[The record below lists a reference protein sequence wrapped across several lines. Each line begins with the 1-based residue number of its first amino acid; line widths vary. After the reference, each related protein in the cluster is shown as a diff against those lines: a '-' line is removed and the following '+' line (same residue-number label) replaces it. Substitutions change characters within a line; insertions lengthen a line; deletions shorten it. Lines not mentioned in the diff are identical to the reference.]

1 MLKGPIKPTRSRA
14 DRRRALW
21 VWVAGLATLAVVLTF
36 GALQRPA
43 MDRVSNLVF
52 DAYQRLMP
60 RAEAGAPI
68 AVVDID
74 EASINTLG
82 QWPWPRT
89 TLAQLVDRLGQ
100 AGAVTI
106 VFDIVFS
113 EPDRTSM
120 TAQAEQLRQAGAQV
134 QLPAGE
140 SVSND
145 AAFAAAIARNN
156 VTLGIAISNET
167 SAALPKPKGGF
178 AFGGADPRSYL
189 PAFSGGVSNI
199 EELTGPAQ
207 GVGSFS
213 FPTGADGVVR
223 TVPLIFSAQ
232 GNLYPS
238 LGLEALRVA
247 QGAGSYVVRSTGAS
261 GEADTGKPAMVAL
274 RDGALDV
281 PTGAMG
287 DFWIYYS
294 GIPSMPVVPAT
305 EVLTGDMA
313 ALSAA
318 VGGRIVLVGT
328 SAVGLRDI
336 VSVPMG
342 YSVPGV
348 HVHAE
353 IIDQIVGQ
361 TFLTRPDWAPGAELA
376 AAAILGLVLLFVA
389 GRTGA
394 LFTSGA
400 ALVLIGVAVVASWWA
415 FSSQRLLL
423 DPLLPGL
430 AVALSFLVTTP
441 ILLLMSDRERAFVRG
456 AFGRYLSPTLVE
468 RLSANP
474 EALVLGGELREL
486 TVLFSDIR
494 GFTSMSEKMNPT
506 ELTALLNGFLT
517 PMTDI
522 LLASEGTIDKY
533 MGDAIMCFWNAPL
546 DIAEHERKACLAAL
560 RMVDSLVELNRGR
573 EKPLK
578 VGIGL
583 NSAPCCVGNLGSA
596 QRFSYSAIGDG
607 VNLASRVEGLTKGY
621 GVSIL
626 VTEMT
631 KQAAGDLAF
640 LEVDLV
646 RVVGRAEP
654 VPIHTL
660 VGDETKAATPTFRAH
675 AADHAEL
682 IAAYRAADPDRAEAA
697 LAKARVHGLE
707 DLAKLYDMYEER
719 IAELRSNPPPPG
731 WDGVFTATSKH

>member
-1 MLKGPIKPTRSRA
+1 MLKGPIKPARSRA
-14 DRRRALW
+14 ERRRALS
-21 VWVAGLATLAVVLTF
+21 VWVAGLATLAVVLVF

-43 MDRVSNLVF
+43 IDRVMNLVF
-52 DAYQRLMP
+52 DTYQRIMP

-74 EASINTLG
+74 ENSISELG
-82 QWPWPRT
+82 QWPWPRS

-100 AGAVTI
+100 AGAATI

-113 EPDRTSM
+113 EPDRTSIA
-120 TAQAEQLRQAGAQV
+120 TQADLLRQAGAQV
-134 QLPAGE
+134 TLPPGAT
-140 SVSND
+140 VSND
-145 AAFAAAIARNN
+145 QAFAEAIARNN

-167 SAALPKPKGGF
+167 AAPLPKPKGGF
-178 AFGGADPRSYL
+178 AFGGADPRTYL
-189 PAFSGGVSNI
+189 PTFTGGVSNI
-199 EELTGPAQ
+199 EELTEKAQ

-213 FPTGADGVVR
+213 FPTGADGVIR
-223 TVPLIFSAQ
+223 TVPLVFSAQ
-232 GNLYPS
+232 GSLYPS

-261 GEADTGKPAMVAL
+261 GEADTGGAAMVAL

-281 PTGAMG
+281 PTGPQG

-294 GIPSMPVVPAT
+294 GIPSMPVVPAA
-305 EVLTGDMA
+305 EVLSGDMA
-313 ALSAA
+313 TLSAA

-348 HVHAE
+348 NVHAE
-353 IIDQIVGQ
+353 IIDQVVGQ
-361 TFLTRPDWAPGAELA
+361 TFLTRPDWAQGAELA
-376 AAAILGLVLLFVA
+376 AAAILGLILLFFA

-394 LFTSGA
+394 LVTSGV
-400 ALVLIGVAVVASWWA
+400 ALVLIGIAFAASWWA
-415 FSSQRLLL
+415 FSGQRLLL

-430 AVALSFLVTTP
+430 AVAMSFLVTTP

-474 EALVLGGELREL
+474 QGLVLGGELRDL

-546 DIAEHERKACLAAL
+546 DIAQHERKACLAAL
-560 RMVDSLVELNRGR
+560 RMVESLVELNRGR
-573 EKPLK
+573 DKLLK

-631 KQAAGDLAF
+631 RQAAGDLAF

-660 VGDETKAATPTFRAH
+660 IGDDTRAKTPAFQAH

-697 LAKARVHGLE
+697 LAQARSHGSE
-707 DLAKLYDMYEER
+707 DVAKLYDIYQER
-719 IAELRSNPPPPG
+719 IAELRLNPPAAG

>member
-1 MLKGPIKPTRSRA
+1 MLKGPLRPPRSRA
-14 DRRRALW
+14 DRRRALS
-21 VWVAGLATLAVVLTF
+21 VWLAGLATLALVLTF
-36 GALQRPA
+36 GALQRSSL
-43 MDRVSNLVF
+43 DRLSNLVF
-52 DAYQRLMP
+52 DTYQRLLP
-60 RAEAGAPI
+60 RTEAGAPV

-74 EASINTLG
+74 EASIAELG

-100 AGAVTI
+100 AGAATVA
-106 VFDIVFS
+106 FDIVFP
-113 EPDRTSM
+113 EADRTSM
-120 TAQAEQLRQAGAQV
+120 AAQAELLRQAGAEV
-134 QLPAGE
+134 TLPASGA
-140 SVSND
+140 VNND
-145 AAFAAAIARNN
+145 QAFAEAIGRHS
-156 VTLGIAISNET
+156 VTLGVAISNET
-167 SAALPKPKGGF
+167 EATLPPPKGGF
-178 AFGGADPRSYL
+178 AFGGADPRTYL
-189 PAFSGGVSNI
+189 PSFSGGVGNI
-199 EELTGPAQ
+199 PEITGPAQ

-213 FPTGADGVVR
+213 FPTAVDGVVR
-223 TVPLIFSAQ
+223 TVPLVFSAQ

-247 QGAGSYVVRSTGAS
+247 QGAGSFVVRSTGAS
-261 GEADTGKPAMVAL
+261 GEADTGRPAMVAL

-281 PTGAMG
+281 PTGPMG

-294 GIPSMPVVPAT
+294 GLASMPTVPAR
-305 EVLTGDMA
+305 EVLAGDMA

-318 VGGRIVLVGT
+318 VDGRIVLVGT

-348 HVHAE
+348 RVHAE

-376 AAAILGLVLLFVA
+376 VAALLGVVLLFVA

-394 LFTSGA
+394 LVTSGV
-400 ALVLIGVAVVASWWA
+400 ALILIGLAAVASWWA
-415 FSSQRLLL
+415 FAGQRLLI
-423 DPLLPGL
+423 DPLLPSL

-441 ILLLMSDRERAFVRG
+441 IQLLMSDRERAFVRG

-468 RLSANP
+468 RLAANP
-474 EALVLGGELREL
+474 QALALGGEEREL

-494 GFTSMSEKMNPT
+494 GFTAMSEKMNPT
-506 ELTALLNGFLT
+506 ELTGLLNGFLT

-546 DIAEHERKACLAAL
+546 DIAGHERKACLAAL
-560 RMVDSLVELNRGR
+560 NMVASLEALNTGR
-573 EKPLK
+573 DKPLK

-583 NSAPCCVGNLGSA
+583 NTAPCCVGNLGSA

-607 VNLASRVEGLTKGY
+607 VNLASRVEGLTKSY
-621 GVSIL
+621 GVAIL
-626 VTEMT
+626 VTDPT
-631 KQAAGDLAF
+631 RQAADGLAF

-646 RVVGRAEP
+646 RVVGRADA

-660 VGDETKAATPTFRAH
+660 LGDEVMAATAAFQSL

-682 IAAYRAADPDRAEAA
+682 IAAYRAAAPDRAEAA
-697 LAKARVHGLE
+697 LANARAHGVA
-707 DLAKLYDMYEER
+707 DVAKLYDIYAER
-719 IAELRSNPPPPG
+719 ITELRTHPPEPG
-731 WDGVFTATSKH
+731 WDGVFTAKSK

>member
-1 MLKGPIKPTRSRA
+1 MLKGPIRPTRSRA
-14 DRRRALW
+14 DKRRALS
-21 VWVAGLATLAVVLTF
+21 VWVAGIATLGVVLAF
-36 GALQRPA
+36 GLLQRPA
-43 MDRVSNLVF
+43 LDRLTNLVF
-52 DAYQRLMP
+52 DAYQRLLP
-60 RAEAGAPI
+60 RAEAGAPV

-74 EASINTLG
+74 EASIAELG

-89 TLAQLVDRLGQ
+89 TMARLVDRLGE
-100 AGAVTI
+100 AGAATI
-106 VFDIVFS
+106 AFDIVFP

-120 TAQAEQLRQAGAQV
+120 AAQAELLRQSGASV
-134 QLPAGE
+134 TLPEGGA
-140 SVSND
+140 VSND
-145 AAFAAAIARNN
+145 AVFAEAIARNM

-167 SAALPKPKGGF
+167 SAPLPPAIGGF
-178 AFGGADPRSYL
+178 AFGGADPRTYL
-189 PAFSGGVSNI
+189 PSFSGGVSNI
-199 EELTGPAQ
+199 PEITGSAD

-213 FPTGADGVVR
+213 FPTAVDGVVR

-232 GNLYPS
+232 GKLYPS

-261 GEADTGKPAMVAL
+261 GEADTGRSAMVAL

-281 PTGAMG
+281 PTGPMG

-294 GIPSMPVVPAT
+294 GLASMPTVPAAQ
-305 EVLTGDMA
+305 VLSGDMA
-313 ALSAA
+313 ELQAALA
-318 VGGRIVLVGT
+318 GRIVLIGT

-342 YSVPGV
+342 YSTAGV
-348 HVHAE
+348 RVHAE
-353 IIDQIVGQ
+353 IIDQVVGQ
-361 TFLTRPDWAPGAELA
+361 VFLTRADWAPGAELA
-376 AAAILGLVLLFVA
+376 AAALLGLVLLFVA

-394 LFTSGA
+394 LVTSGV
-400 ALVLIGVAVVASWWA
+400 ALVLIALAFAGSWWA
-415 FSSQRLLL
+415 FAGARLLL
-423 DPLLPGL
+423 DPLLPSL

-441 ILLLMSDRERAFVRG
+441 ILLLMSDRERQFVRG

-468 RLSANP
+468 RLAANP
-474 EALVLGGELREL
+474 QALALGGEEREL

-494 GFTSMSEKMNPT
+494 GFTSLSEKLNPT

-546 DIAEHERKACLAAL
+546 DIAQHERKACLAAL
-560 RMVDSLVELNRGR
+560 NMVKSLDELNRGR

-583 NSAPCCVGNLGSA
+583 NTAPCCVGNLGSA

-607 VNLASRVEGLTKGY
+607 VNVASRVEGQTKAY
-621 GVSIL
+621 GVAIL
-626 VTEMT
+626 VTEPT
-631 KQAAGDLAF
+631 RAAASDLAF
-640 LEVDLV
+640 LAVDLV

-654 VPIHTL
+654 LPTHTL
-660 VGDETKAATPTFRAH
+660 VGDAEMAKSPAFQAL
-675 AADHAEL
+675 AADHAEM

-697 LAKARVHGLE
+697 LARARAHGSTDVEKLH
-707 DLAKLYDMYEER
+707 DLYEER
-719 IAELRSNPPPPG
+719 IAEMRADPPPAD
-731 WDGVFTATSKH
+731 WDGVFTAKSK

>member
-14 DRRRALW
+14 DRRRALS
-21 VWVAGLATLAVVLTF
+21 VWIAGLATLAVVLTF

-43 MDRVSNLVF
+43 LDRITNLVF

-60 RAEAGAPI
+60 RTEAGAPI

-100 AGAVTI
+100 AGAATI

-120 TAQAEQLRQAGAQV
+120 AAQAEQLRLAGAQV
-134 QLPAGE
+134 TLPAGGA
-140 SVSND
+140 VSND
-145 AAFAAAIARNN
+145 TAFADAIARNS

-167 SAALPKPKGGF
+167 TAPLPKPKGGF
-178 AFGGADPRSYL
+178 AFGGADPKTYL
-189 PAFSGGVSNI
+189 PTFSGGVSNI
-199 EELTGPAQ
+199 DELTSAAQ

-232 GNLYPS
+232 GSLYPS

-261 GEADTGKPAMVAL
+261 GEADTGNAAMVAL

-281 PTGAMG
+281 PTGPMG

-294 GIPSMPVVPAT
+294 GLASMPTVPAID
-305 EVLTGDMA
+305 VLSGDMA
-313 ALSAA
+313 ALQAA

-348 HVHAE
+348 KVHAE
-353 IIDQIVGQ
+353 IIDQVVGQ
-361 TFLTRPDWAPGAELA
+361 TFLTRPDWAQGAELSA
-376 AAAILGLVLLFVA
+376 AVLLGLVLLFFA

-394 LFTSGA
+394 LVTSGV
-400 ALVLIGVAVVASWWA
+400 ALVLVAIAFGSSWWA
-415 FSSQRLLL
+415 FASQRLLL

-430 AVALSFLVTTP
+430 AVGLSFLVTTP

-474 EALVLGGELREL
+474 QALVLGGEEREL

-573 EKPLK
+573 DKLLK

-607 VNLASRVEGLTKGY
+607 VNLASRVEGLTKAY
-621 GVSIL
+621 GVSVL
-626 VTEMT
+626 VTEPT
-631 KQAAGDLAF
+631 RQAAGDLAF

-646 RVVGRAEP
+646 RVVGRADA

-660 VGDETKAATPTFRAH
+660 IGDDTMAKTPAFRAL
-675 AADHAEL
+675 ATDHAEL

-697 LAKARVHGLE
+697 LAKARAHVSE
-707 DLAKLYDMYEER
+707 DVAKLYDIYEER
-719 IAELRSNPPPPG
+719 IAEMRADPPPAG
-731 WDGVFTATSKH
+731 WDGVFTAKSK

>member
-1 MLKGPIKPTRSRA
+1 MLQGPIKRPRSRA
-14 DRRRALW
+14 DRRRALS
-21 VWVAGLATLAVVLTF
+21 VWVAGLATLAAVLAF
-36 GALQRPA
+36 GALQRPLL
-43 MDRVSNLVF
+43 DRLTNLVF
-52 DAYQRLMP
+52 DTYQRIMP
-60 RAEAGAPI
+60 RAEAGAPV

-74 EASINTLG
+74 EASIRKLG

-100 AGAVTI
+100 AGAATI
-106 VFDIVFS
+106 AFDIVFP

-120 TAQAEQLRQAGAQV
+120 AVQAELLRQAGAAV
-134 QLPAGE
+134 TLPASGA
-140 SVSND
+140 VSND
-145 AAFAAAIARNN
+145 TVFAAAIGRNS
-156 VTLGIAISNET
+156 VTLGVTISNET
-167 SAALPKPKGGF
+167 DAALPAPKGGF
-178 AFGGADPRSYL
+178 AFGGADPRTYL
-189 PAFSGGVSNI
+189 PTFSGGVGNI
-199 EELTGPAQ
+199 PEITASAVGL
-207 GVGSFS
+207 GSFS
-213 FPTGADGVVR
+213 FPTAADGVVR

-261 GEADTGKPAMVAL
+261 GEADTGRPAMVAL

-294 GIPSMPVVPAT
+294 GLPSMPTVAAFD
-305 EVLTGDMA
+305 VLDGDLA

-342 YSVPGV
+342 YSTPGV
-348 HVHAE
+348 RVHAE
-353 IIDQIVGQ
+353 IIDQVVGQ

-376 AAAILGLVLLFVA
+376 AAAILGLVLLGFA

-394 LFTSGA
+394 LVTSGV
-400 ALVLIGVAVVASWWA
+400 ALVLIGVAMAASWWA
-415 FSSQRLLL
+415 FAGQRLLL
-423 DPLLPGL
+423 DPLLPSL
-430 AVALSFLVTTP
+430 AVALAFLVTTP
-441 ILLLMSDRERAFVRG
+441 ILLLLTDRERQFVRG
-456 AFGRYLSPTLVE
+456 AFSRYLSPTMVE
-468 RLSANP
+468 RLAADPGSLA
-474 EALVLGGELREL
+474 LGGVEREL

-494 GFTSMSEKMNPT
+494 GFTSLSEKMNPT

-546 DIAEHERKACLAAL
+546 DVASHELKACLAAL
-560 RMVDSLVELNRGR
+560 RMVEALAALNRGR
-573 EKPLK
+573 DKPLK

-583 NSAPCCVGNLGSA
+583 NTAPCCVGNLGSA

-607 VNLASRVEGLTKGY
+607 VNLASRVEGLTKAY
-621 GVSIL
+621 GVSVL
-626 VTEMT
+626 VTDPT
-631 KQAAGDLAF
+631 RQAAGNLAF

-654 VPIHTL
+654 VPMHTL
-660 VGDETKAATPTFRAH
+660 IGDEAMAGSTAFRAL

-697 LAKARVHGLE
+697 LAKARAHGLE
-707 DLAKLYDMYEER
+707 DVEKLYDIYEER
-719 IAELRSNPPPPG
+719 IAQMRADPPPAG
-731 WDGVFTATSKH
+731 WDGVFTAKSK

>member
-14 DRRRALW
+14 DRRRALS
-21 VWVAGLATLAVVLTF
+21 VWIAGIATLAVVLVF
-36 GALQRPA
+36 GALQRPVI
-43 MDRVSNLVF
+43 DRITNLVF
-52 DAYQRLMP
+52 DTYQRLLP
-60 RAEAGAPI
+60 RAEAGAPV

-74 EASINTLG
+74 EASINKLG

-100 AGAVTI
+100 AGAATV

-120 TAQAEQLRQAGAQV
+120 SVQAEQLRQAGAQV
-134 QLPAGE
+134 TLPASGGI
-140 SVSND
+140 SND
-145 AAFAAAIARNN
+145 QAFADAIGRNN

-167 SAALPKPKGGF
+167 AAPLPQPKGGF
-178 AFGGADPRSYL
+178 AFGGADPKSYL
-189 PAFSGGVSNI
+189 PNFSGGVSNI
-199 EELTGPAQ
+199 PEITTPAQ

-247 QGAGSYVVRSTGAS
+247 QGAGSYIVRSTGAS
-261 GEADTGKPAMVAL
+261 GEADTGQEAMVAL

-281 PTGAMG
+281 PTGPMG

-294 GIPSMPVVPAT
+294 GLKSMPTVPAAD
-305 EVLTGDMA
+305 VLTGDMGQ
-313 ALSAA
+313 LQAA

-336 VSVPMG
+336 VAVPMG
-342 YSVPGV
+342 YSQAGV
-348 HVHAE
+348 RVHAE

-361 TFLTRPDWAPGAELA
+361 VFITRPDWAPGAELA
-376 AAAILGLVLLFVA
+376 AAAILGLLLLFAA

-394 LFTSGA
+394 LVTSGV
-400 ALVLIGVAVVASWWA
+400 ALVLVAVAGGASWWA
-415 FSSQRLLL
+415 FAAQRLLL

-430 AVALSFLVTTP
+430 AVALCFLVTTP

-474 EALVLGGELREL
+474 QALVLGGEEREL

-560 RMVDSLVELNRGR
+560 RMVDSLIELNKGR
-573 EKPLK
+573 EKLLK

-626 VTEMT
+626 VTDST
-631 KQAAGDLAF
+631 KAAAGNLAF

-654 VPIHTL
+654 VPIYTL
-660 VGDETKAATPTFRAH
+660 VGDDTMAATAAFVAL

-682 IAAYRAADPDRAEAA
+682 IAAYRAADPDRATVA
-697 LAKARVHGLE
+697 LTKARAHGTAE
-707 DLAKLYDMYEER
+707 VAKLYDLYEER
-719 IAELRSNPPPPG
+719 IAELRTNPPAVG

>member
-14 DRRRALW
+14 DKRRALS
-21 VWVAGLATLAVVLTF
+21 VWIAGLATLAVVFTF
-36 GALQRPA
+36 GGLQRPA
-43 MDRVSNLVF
+43 IDRVTNLVF

-60 RAEAGAPI
+60 RTEAGAPI

-100 AGAVTI
+100 AGAATI

-120 TAQAEQLRQAGAQV
+120 AAQAEQLRLAGAEV
-134 QLPAGE
+134 TLPPGGA
-140 SVSND
+140 VSND
-145 AAFAAAIARNN
+145 TAFADAIGRNS

-167 SAALPKPKGGF
+167 TAPLPKPKGGF
-178 AFGGADPRSYL
+178 AFGGEDPKTYL
-189 PAFSGGVSNI
+189 PTFSGGVSNLD
-199 EELTGPAQ
+199 ELTSAAL

-232 GNLYPS
+232 GSLYPS

-261 GEADTGKPAMVAL
+261 GEANTGNAAMVAL

-281 PTGAMG
+281 PTGPLG

-294 GIPSMPVVPAT
+294 GIPSMPVVPAA

-313 ALSAA
+313 ALQAA

-348 HVHAE
+348 KVHAE
-353 IIDQIVGQ
+353 IIDQVVGQ
-361 TFLTRPDWAPGAELA
+361 TFLTRPDWAQGAELSA
-376 AAAILGLVLLFVA
+376 TVILGLVLLFVA

-394 LFTSGA
+394 LVTSGV
-400 ALVLIGVAVVASWWA
+400 ALVLVAIAFGASWWA
-415 FSSQRLLL
+415 FASQRLLL

-430 AVALSFLVTTP
+430 AVGLCFLVTTP

-474 EALVLGGELREL
+474 QALVLGGEEREL

-573 EKPLK
+573 DKLLK

-607 VNLASRVEGLTKGY
+607 VNLASRVEGLTKAY
-621 GVSIL
+621 GVSVL
-626 VTEMT
+626 VTEPT
-631 KQAAGDLAF
+631 RQAAGDLAF

-646 RVVGRAEP
+646 RVVGRADA

-660 VGDETKAATPTFRAH
+660 IGDDTVAKTPAFQALAT
-675 AADHAEL
+675 DHAEL

-697 LAKARVHGLE
+697 LAKARAHGSE
-707 DLAKLYDMYEER
+707 DVAKLYDIYEER
-719 IAELRSNPPPPG
+719 IAELRADPPPSG
-731 WDGVFTATSKH
+731 WDGVFTAKSK

>member
-1 MLKGPIKPTRSRA
+1 MLKGPIKPMRSRA
-14 DRRRALW
+14 DRRRAFS
-21 VWVAGLATLAVVLTF
+21 VWVTGLATLALVLTF

-43 MDRVSNLVF
+43 LDRLSNLVF
-52 DAYQRLMP
+52 DTYQRLMP
-60 RAEAGAPI
+60 RAEAGAPV

-74 EASINTLG
+74 EASIAKLG

-100 AGAVTI
+100 AGAATVA
-106 VFDIVFS
+106 FDIVFP
-113 EPDRTSM
+113 EADRTSM
-120 TAQAEQLRQAGAQV
+120 AAQAELLRQAGAEV
-134 QLPAGE
+134 TLPAGGA
-140 SVSND
+140 VSND
-145 AAFAAAIARNN
+145 AVFAEAIGRNS
-156 VTLGIAISNET
+156 VTLGVAISNET
-167 SAALPKPKGGF
+167 TAPLPAPKGGF
-178 AFGGADPRSYL
+178 AFGGADPKTYL
-189 PAFSGGVSNI
+189 PSFSGGVGNI
-199 EELTGPAQ
+199 PEITGPAQ
-207 GVGSFS
+207 GIGSFS
-213 FPTGADGVVR
+213 FPTAADGVVR
-223 TVPLIFSAQ
+223 TVPLVFSAQ

-247 QGAGSYVVRSTGAS
+247 QGAGSFVVRSTGAS
-261 GEADTGKPAMVAL
+261 GEADTGPAAMVAL

-281 PTGAMG
+281 PTGPMG

-294 GIPSMPVVPAT
+294 GLASMPTVPAVD
-305 EVLTGDMA
+305 VLSGDMA

-348 HVHAE
+348 KVHAE
-353 IIDQIVGQ
+353 IIDQVVGQ

-376 AAAILGLVLLFVA
+376 AAAILGVILLFVA

-394 LFTSGA
+394 LFTSGV
-400 ALVLIGVAVVASWWA
+400 ALVLIAVAFAASWWA

-430 AVALSFLVTTP
+430 AVALGFLVTTP

-474 EALVLGGELREL
+474 QALVLGGEEREL

-494 GFTSMSEKMNPT
+494 GFTSMSEKMNPS

-546 DIAEHERKACLAAL
+546 DIVDHERKACLAAL
-560 RMVDSLVELNRGR
+560 RMVDSLVALNRGR

-607 VNLASRVEGLTKGY
+607 VNLASRVEGQTKGY

-631 KQAAGDLAF
+631 RKAAKDLAF

-660 VGDETKAATPTFRAH
+660 VGDETVARTDAFKALAG
-675 AADHAEL
+675 DHAEL
-682 IAAYRAADPDRAEAA
+682 IAAYRAADPARAEVA
-697 LAKARVHGLE
+697 LAKARAHGSE
-707 DLAKLYDMYEER
+707 DVAKLYDIYEER
-719 IAELRSNPPPPG
+719 IGELRTHPPAPG

>member
-1 MLKGPIKPTRSRA
+1 MLKGPIRPTRSRA
-14 DRRRALW
+14 DRRRALS
-21 VWVAGLATLAVVLTF
+21 VWIAGLATLAAVLAF

-43 MDRVSNLVF
+43 LDRLTNLVF

-60 RAEAGAPI
+60 RTEAGAPI

-74 EASINTLG
+74 EASISKLG

-100 AGAVTI
+100 AGAVTT

-113 EPDRTSM
+113 EPDRTSIA
-120 TAQAEQLRQAGAQV
+120 AQADLLRQAGAQV
-134 QLPAGE
+134 TLPPSGT
-140 SVSND
+140 VSND
-145 AAFAAAIARNN
+145 AAFAGAIARNN

-167 SAALPKPKGGF
+167 TAPLPAPKGGF
-178 AFGGADPRSYL
+178 AFGGADPKTYL
-189 PAFSGGVSNI
+189 PTFSGGVGNI
-199 EELTGPAQ
+199 AELTAPAQ

-261 GEADTGKPAMVAL
+261 GEADTGRPAMVAL

-281 PTGAMG
+281 PTGPLG

-294 GIPSMPVVPAT
+294 GIPSMPTVSADT
-305 EVLTGDMA
+305 VLNGDMS
-313 ALSAA
+313 ALQAA

-342 YSVPGV
+342 YSVAGV
-348 HVHAE
+348 RVHAE
-353 IIDQIVGQ
+353 IIDQVVGQ

-376 AAAILGLVLLFVA
+376 AAAILGLMLLLIA

-394 LFTSGA
+394 LVTSGVA
-400 ALVLIGVAVVASWWA
+400 LALVAIAIVASWWA

-423 DPLLPGL
+423 DPLLPSL

-474 EALVLGGELREL
+474 QALVLGGELRDL

-560 RMVDSLVELNRGR
+560 RMVASLEALNAGR

-631 KQAAGDLAF
+631 RAVAGDLAF

-660 VGDETKAATPTFRAH
+660 IGDDTVASTPAFKALAT
-675 AADHAEL
+675 DHTEL

-697 LAKARVHGLE
+697 LAKARSHGS
-707 DLAKLYDMYEER
+707 DDVAKLYDIYEER
-719 IAELRSNPPPPG
+719 VAELRANPPAPG

>member
-1 MLKGPIKPTRSRA
+1 MLKGPIRPMRSRA
-14 DRRRALW
+14 DRRRALS
-21 VWVAGLATLAVVLTF
+21 VWVAGVATLLVVLAF

-43 MDRVSNLVF
+43 LDRLTNLVF
-52 DAYQRLMP
+52 DTYQRLMP
-60 RAEAGAPI
+60 RAEAGAPV

-74 EASINTLG
+74 EASIATLG

-100 AGAVTI
+100 AGAVT
-106 VFDIVFS
+106 VAFDIVFP
-113 EPDRTSM
+113 EADRTSM
-120 TAQAEQLRQAGAQV
+120 AAQAELLRQAGAEV
-134 QLPAGE
+134 TLPPGGAI
-140 SVSND
+140 SND
-145 AAFAAAIARNN
+145 AVFAEAIARNN

-167 SAALPKPKGGF
+167 AAPLPPPKGGF

-189 PAFSGGVSNI
+189 PAFSGGVGNI
-199 EELTGPAQ
+199 PEITGPAT
-207 GVGSFS
+207 GIGSFS
-213 FPTGADGVVR
+213 FPTAADGVVR
-223 TVPLIFSAQ
+223 TVPLVFSAQ

-247 QGAGSYVVRSTGAS
+247 QGAGSFIVRSTGAS
-261 GEADTGKPAMVAL
+261 GEADTGRPAMVAL

-281 PTGAMG
+281 PTGPMG

-294 GIPSMPVVPAT
+294 GLPSMPTVPAA
-305 EVLTGDMA
+305 EALTVDLA
-313 ALSAA
+313 ALSEA
-318 VGGRIVLVGT
+318 VDGRIVLVGT

-342 YSVPGV
+342 YSMPGV
-348 HVHAE
+348 KVHAE
-353 IIDQIVGQ
+353 IIDQVVGQ

-376 AAAILGLVLLFVA
+376 AAALLGVILLFFA

-394 LFTSGA
+394 LVTSGV
-400 ALVLIGVAVVASWWA
+400 ALVLVGVAFVASWWA
-415 FSSQRLLL
+415 FASERLLL
-423 DPLLPGL
+423 DPLLPAL
-430 AVALSFLVTTP
+430 AVALTFLVTTP

-456 AFGRYLSPTLVE
+456 AFSRYLSPTLVE
-468 RLSANP
+468 RLAADP
-474 EALVLGGELREL
+474 QALALGGVEREL

-494 GFTSMSEKMNPT
+494 GFTSLSEKMNPT

-560 RMVDSLVELNRGR
+560 RMVDALEALNRGR
-573 EKPLK
+573 DKPLK
-578 VGIGL
+578 IGIGL
-583 NSAPCCVGNLGSA
+583 NTAPCCVGNLGSA

-607 VNLASRVEGLTKGY
+607 VNLASRVEGLTKAY
-621 GVSIL
+621 GVAIL
-626 VTEMT
+626 VTDAT
-631 KQAAGDLAF
+631 RQAAGDLAF

-660 VGDETKAATPTFRAH
+660 VGDDTMAVSPAFKAL

-697 LAKARVHGLE
+697 LAKARAHDSADV
-707 DLAKLYDMYEER
+707 AKLYDIYEER
-719 IAELRSNPPPPG
+719 IAQLRTDPPPLG
-731 WDGVFTATSKH
+731 WDGVFTAKSK

>member
-14 DRRRALW
+14 DRRRALS
-21 VWVAGLATLAVVLTF
+21 VWVAGLATLAVVLVF

-43 MDRVSNLVF
+43 IDRITNLVF

-60 RAEAGAPI
+60 RTESGAPI

-74 EASINTLG
+74 EASIAKLG

-100 AGAVTI
+100 AGAATI

-120 TAQAEQLRQAGAQV
+120 AAQAEQLRLAGAEV
-134 QLPAGE
+134 TLPTTGA
-140 SVSND
+140 VSND
-145 AAFAAAIARNN
+145 AVFAAAIARNS

-167 SAALPKPKGGF
+167 QAALPAPKGGF
-178 AFGGADPRSYL
+178 AFGGADPKTYL
-189 PAFSGGVSNI
+189 PSFTGGVGNI
-199 EELTGPAQ
+199 PEITAPAL
-207 GVGSFS
+207 GLGSFS
-213 FPTGADGVVR
+213 FPTAVDGVVR

-232 GNLYPS
+232 GKLYPS

-261 GEADTGKPAMVAL
+261 GEADTGSPAMVAL

-281 PTGAMG
+281 PTGALG

-294 GIPSMPVVPAT
+294 GIPSMPTVSAADA
-305 EVLTGDMA
+305 LTGDIA
-313 ALSAA
+313 ALQAA

-342 YSVPGV
+342 YSTPGV
-348 HVHAE
+348 RVHAE
-353 IIDQIVGQ
+353 IIDQVIGQ
-361 TFLTRPDWAPGAELA
+361 TFLTRPDWAAGAELA
-376 AAAILGLVLLFVA
+376 TAAILGLVLLFVA

-394 LFTSGA
+394 LVTSGV
-400 ALVLIGVAVVASWWA
+400 ALVLIAIAFGASWWA
-415 FSSQRLLL
+415 FSGQRLLL
-423 DPLLPGL
+423 DPLLPGV

-474 EALVLGGELREL
+474 QALVLGGEEREL

-546 DIAEHERKACLAAL
+546 DIAQHERKACLAAL

-573 EKPLK
+573 EKLLK

-607 VNLASRVEGLTKGY
+607 VNLASRVEGLTKAY
-621 GVSIL
+621 GVSVL
-626 VTEMT
+626 VTEPT
-631 KQAAGDLAF
+631 RQAAGDLAF

-646 RVVGRAEP
+646 RVVGRADA

-660 VGDETKAATPTFRAH
+660 VGDDTMAKSEAFRAL
-675 AADHAEL
+675 ATDHAEL
-682 IAAYRAADPDRAEAA
+682 IAAYRAADTDRAESA
-697 LAKARVHGLE
+697 LAKARGHGSE
-707 DLAKLYDMYEER
+707 DVAKLYDIYEDR
-719 IAELRSNPPPPG
+719 IAEMRADPPLPG
-731 WDGVFTATSKH
+731 WDGVFTAKSK

>member
-1 MLKGPIKPTRSRA
+1 VVLGLGRPRRSRA
-14 DRRRALW
+14 DRRRALS
-21 VWVAGLATLAVVLTF
+21 VWVAGLATLAVVLAF
-36 GALQRPA
+36 GALQRPVI
-43 MDRVSNLVF
+43 DRLSNLVF
-52 DAYQRLMP
+52 DTYQRLLP
-60 RAEAGAPI
+60 RAEAGAPV
-68 AVVDID
+68 AVVDVD
-74 EASINTLG
+74 EASISTLG

-100 AGAVTI
+100 AGAATVA
-106 VFDIVFS
+106 FDIVFP

-120 TAQAEQLRQAGAQV
+120 AAQAELLRSAGAEV
-134 QLPAGE
+134 TLPATGA
-140 SVSND
+140 VSND
-145 AAFAAAIARNN
+145 AVFAEAIGRNS
-156 VTLGIAISNET
+156 VTLGVAISNET
-167 SAALPKPKGGF
+167 NAPLPAPKGGF
-178 AFGGADPRSYL
+178 AFGGADPKTYL
-189 PAFSGGVSNI
+189 PTFSGGVGNI
-199 EELTGPAQ
+199 PEITAPAL
-207 GVGSFS
+207 GLGSFS
-213 FPTGADGVVR
+213 FPTAADGVVR
-223 TVPLIFSAQ
+223 TVPLVFSAQ
-232 GNLYPS
+232 GSLYPS

-247 QGAGSYVVRSTGAS
+247 QGAGSFVVRSTGAS
-261 GEADTGKPAMVAL
+261 GEADTGRPAMVAL
-274 RDGALDV
+274 RDGALEV
-281 PTGAMG
+281 PTGPLG

-294 GIPSMPVVPAT
+294 GLASMPTVSAA
-305 EVLTGDMA
+305 EVLSGDPV
-313 ALSAA
+313 ALQARL
-318 VGGRIVLVGT
+318 GGRIVLVGT

-348 HVHAE
+348 KVHAE
-353 IIDQIVGQ
+353 IIDQVVGQ
-361 TFLTRPDWAPGAELA
+361 TFLTRPDWASGAELA
-376 AAAILGLVLLFVA
+376 AAALLGLVLLGFA

-394 LFTSGA
+394 LVTSGV
-400 ALVLIGVAVVASWWA
+400 ALVLIGAALAASWWA
-415 FSSQRLLL
+415 FASQRLLL

-430 AVALSFLVTTP
+430 GVALVFLVTTP

-468 RLSANP
+468 RLAANP
-474 EALVLGGELREL
+474 QALALGGEEREL

-494 GFTSMSEKMNPT
+494 GFTSLSEKMNPT

-560 RMVDSLVELNRGR
+560 RMVDALEALNAGR
-573 EKPLK
+573 DKPLK

-583 NSAPCCVGNLGSA
+583 NTAPCCVGNLGSA

-607 VNLASRVEGLTKGY
+607 VNLASRVEGLTKAY
-621 GVSIL
+621 GVSVL
-626 VTEMT
+626 VTDPT
-631 KQAAGDLAF
+631 RQAADGLAF

-660 VGDETKAATPTFRAH
+660 VGDEAMAATAGFKAL

-682 IAAYRAADPDRAEAA
+682 IAAYRAADPDRAEAVLA
-697 LAKARVHGLE
+697 RAKAHGSE
-707 DLAKLYDMYEER
+707 DVARLYDMYEER
-719 IAELRSNPPPPG
+719 IAEMRADPPVPG
-731 WDGVFTATSKH
+731 WDGVFTAKSK

>member
-1 MLKGPIKPTRSRA
+1 MLKGPLKPARSRA
-14 DRRRALW
+14 DKRRAFS
-21 VWVAGLATLAVVLTF
+21 VWVAGIATLAAVITF

-43 MDRVSNLVF
+43 LDRLSNLVF

-60 RAEAGAPI
+60 RAEAGAPV

-74 EASINTLG
+74 EASIAELG
-82 QWPWPRT
+82 QWPWPRNV
-89 TLAQLVDRLGQ
+89 LGELVDRLGQ
-100 AGAVTI
+100 AGAATI
-106 VFDIVFS
+106 AFDIVFP
-113 EPDRTSM
+113 EADRTSM
-120 TAQAEQLRQAGAQV
+120 AAQAELLRQAGAEV
-134 QLPAGE
+134 TLPASGAT
-140 SVSND
+140 SND
-145 AAFAAAIARNN
+145 ALFGAAIARNS

-167 SAALPKPKGGF
+167 NAPLPPPKGGF
-178 AFGGADPRSYL
+178 AFGGADPKTYL
-189 PAFSGGVSNI
+189 PAFSGGVGNI
-199 EELTGPAQ
+199 AEITAGAQ
-207 GVGSFS
+207 GIGSFS
-213 FPTGADGVVR
+213 FPTAVDGVVR

-232 GNLYPS
+232 GQLYPS

-261 GEADTGKPAMVAL
+261 GEADTGRAAMVAL

-281 PTGAMG
+281 PTGPMG

-294 GIPSMPVVPAT
+294 GLASMPTVPAA
-305 EVLTGDMA
+305 EVLSGDLA
-313 ALSAA
+313 ALQAA
-318 VGGRIVLVGT
+318 VGGRIVLIGT

-342 YSVPGV
+342 YSIPGV
-348 HVHAE
+348 RVHAE
-353 IIDQIVGQ
+353 IIDQVVGQ
-361 TFLTRPDWAPGAELA
+361 TFLTRPDWAQGAELA
-376 AAAILGLVLLFVA
+376 AAALLGLVLLAFA

-394 LFTSGA
+394 LVTSGV
-400 ALVLIGVAVVASWWA
+400 ALVLIAGAFAGSWWA
-415 FSSQRLLL
+415 FAGGRLLL

-430 AVALSFLVTTP
+430 AVALAFLVTTP
-441 ILLLMSDRERAFVRG
+441 ILLLMSDRERQFVRG

-468 RLSANP
+468 RLAANP
-474 EALVLGGELREL
+474 EGLALGGELRDL

-494 GFTSMSEKMNPT
+494 GFTSMSENMNPT

-560 RMVDSLVELNRGR
+560 QMVASLDELNRGR
-573 EKPLK
+573 DKPLK

-621 GVSIL
+621 GVAIL
-626 VTEMT
+626 VTET
-631 KQAAGDLAF
+631 TRAAAGDLAF

-646 RVVGRAEP
+646 RVVGRADP
-654 VPIHTL
+654 VSIYAL
-660 VGDETKAATPTFRAH
+660 LGDETVARSAAFTAL
-675 AADHAEL
+675 AADHLEL
-682 IAAYRAADPDRAEAA
+682 IVAYRAADPDRAAMA
-697 LAKARVHGLE
+697 LAAARAHGAPE
-707 DLAKLYDMYEER
+707 VEKLYDIYAER
-719 IAELRSNPPPPG
+719 IGELRANPPSAD

>member
-1 MLKGPIKPTRSRA
+1 MLKGPIKPARSRA
-14 DRRRALW
+14 ERRRALA
-21 VWVAGLATLAVVLTF
+21 VWAAGVATLAVVLVF

-43 MDRVSNLVF
+43 LDRLSNLVF
-52 DAYQRLMP
+52 DTYQRLMP
-60 RAEAGAPI
+60 RTEAGAPV

-74 EASINTLG
+74 EASIAKLG
-82 QWPWPRT
+82 QWPWPRS
-89 TLAQLVDRLGQ
+89 TLARLVDRLGQ
-100 AGAVTI
+100 AGVATVA
-106 VFDIVFS
+106 FDIVFP
-113 EPDRTSM
+113 EADRTSM
-120 TAQAEQLRQAGAQV
+120 AAQAELLRSAGAQV
-134 QLPAGE
+134 TLPASGA
-140 SVSND
+140 VSND
-145 AAFAAAIARNN
+145 TVFAEAIARNS

-167 SAALPKPKGGF
+167 SSPLPAPKGGF
-178 AFGGADPRSYL
+178 AFGGADPRTYL
-189 PAFSGGVSNI
+189 PSFSGGVGNI
-199 EELTGPAQ
+199 PEITAPAM
-207 GVGSFS
+207 GLGSFS
-213 FPTGADGVVR
+213 FPTAADGVVR

-232 GNLYPS
+232 GQLYPS

-247 QGAGSYVVRSTGAS
+247 QGAGSFVVRSTGAS
-261 GEADTGKPAMVAL
+261 GEADTGQPAMVAL

-281 PTGAMG
+281 PTGPLG
-287 DFWIYYS
+287 NFWIYYS
-294 GIPSMPVVPAT
+294 GLPSMPTVPAA
-305 EVLTGDMA
+305 EVLSGDMA
-313 ALSAA
+313 ALQASL
-318 VGGRIVLVGT
+318 GGRIVLVGT

-348 HVHAE
+348 RVHAE
-353 IIDQIVGQ
+353 IIDQVIGQ
-361 TFLTRPDWAPGAELA
+361 TFLTRPDWAQGAELA
-376 AAAILGLVLLFVA
+376 AAGLLGLVLLAFA

-394 LFTSGA
+394 LVTSGV
-400 ALVLIGVAVVASWWA
+400 ALVLIGVAVAASWWA

-441 ILLLMSDRERAFVRG
+441 ILLLMSDRERQFVRG

-474 EALVLGGELREL
+474 QALVLGGEEREL

-546 DIAEHERKACLAAL
+546 DITEHERKACLAAL
-560 RMVDSLVELNRGR
+560 SMVASLEELNRGR
-573 EKPLK
+573 DKPLK

-607 VNLASRVEGLTKGY
+607 VNLASRVEGLTKAY
-621 GVSIL
+621 GVSVL
-626 VTEMT
+626 VTEPT
-631 KQAAGDLAF
+631 RQAAGDLAF

-646 RVVGRAEP
+646 RVVGRADA

-660 VGDETKAATPTFRAH
+660 IGDDAMAKTSAFRAL
-675 AADHAEL
+675 ATDHAEL
-682 IAAYRAADPDRAEAA
+682 IAAYRAADPDRAGAA
-697 LAKARVHGLE
+697 LARARAHGSE
-707 DLAKLYDMYEER
+707 DVAKLYDIYEER
-719 IAELRSNPPPPG
+719 IAEMRADPPAPG
-731 WDGVFTATSKH
+731 WDGVFTAKSK

>member
-14 DRRRALW
+14 DRRRALS
-21 VWVAGLATLAVVLTF
+21 VWIAGLATLAVVLTF

-43 MDRVSNLVF
+43 LDRITNLAF

-60 RAEAGAPI
+60 RTEAGAPI

-100 AGAVTI
+100 AGAATI

-120 TAQAEQLRQAGAQV
+120 AAQAEQLRLAGAEV
-134 QLPAGE
+134 TLPPGGA
-140 SVSND
+140 VSND
-145 AAFAAAIARNN
+145 TAFADAIGRNS

-167 SAALPKPKGGF
+167 TAPLPKPKGGF
-178 AFGGADPRSYL
+178 AFGGADPKTYL
-189 PAFSGGVSNI
+189 PTFSGGVSNI
-199 EELTGPAQ
+199 EELTSAAQ

-232 GNLYPS
+232 GSLYPS

-261 GEADTGKPAMVAL
+261 GEADTGNAAMVAL

-281 PTGAMG
+281 PTGPMG

-294 GIPSMPVVPAT
+294 GLASMPTVPAI
-305 EVLTGDMA
+305 EVLSGDMA
-313 ALSAA
+313 ALQAA

-348 HVHAE
+348 KVHAE
-353 IIDQIVGQ
+353 IIDQVVGQ
-361 TFLTRPDWAPGAELA
+361 TFLTRPDWAQGAELA
-376 AAAILGLVLLFVA
+376 AAAILALVLLFAA

-394 LFTSGA
+394 LITSGV
-400 ALVLIGVAVVASWWA
+400 ALVLVAIAFGSSWWA
-415 FSSQRLLL
+415 FASQRLLL

-474 EALVLGGELREL
+474 QALVLGGEEREL

-573 EKPLK
+573 DKLLK

-607 VNLASRVEGLTKGY
+607 VNLASRVEGLTKAY
-621 GVSIL
+621 GVSVL
-626 VTEMT
+626 VTEPT
-631 KQAAGDLAF
+631 RQAAGDLAF

-646 RVVGRAEP
+646 RVVGRADA

-660 VGDETKAATPTFRAH
+660 VGDDAMASTPAFQAL

-682 IAAYRAADPDRAEAA
+682 IAAYRAADPDRAEVA
-697 LAKARVHGLE
+697 LSKARAHGS
-707 DLAKLYDMYEER
+707 DDVTKLYDIYEER
-719 IAELRSNPPPPG
+719 IAELRADPPPSG
-731 WDGVFTATSKH
+731 WDGVFTAKSK

>member
-1 MLKGPIKPTRSRA
+1 MLKGPIKPSRSRA
-14 DRRRALW
+14 DKRRAVS
-21 VWVAGLATLAVVLTF
+21 VWVAGVATLLVVLTF
-36 GALQRPA
+36 GAVQRPA
-43 MDRVSNLVF
+43 IDRLSNLVF
-52 DAYQRLMP
+52 DSYQRLMP
-60 RAEAGAPI
+60 RAEAGAPV

-74 EASINTLG
+74 EASIAKLG

-100 AGAVTI
+100 AGAATVA
-106 VFDIVFS
+106 FDIVFP
-113 EPDRTSM
+113 EADRTSM
-120 TAQAEQLRQAGAQV
+120 AAQADLLRLAGAEV
-134 QLPAGE
+134 TLPASGAI
-140 SVSND
+140 SND
-145 AAFAAAIARNN
+145 TVFAEAIARNS
-156 VTLGIAISNET
+156 VTLGVAISNET
-167 SAALPKPKGGF
+167 DAPLPPPKGGF
-178 AFGGADPRSYL
+178 AFGGADPKTYL
-189 PAFSGGVSNI
+189 PSFSGGVGNI
-199 EELTGPAQ
+199 PEITGPAL
-207 GVGSFS
+207 GIGSFS
-213 FPTGADGVVR
+213 FPTAADGVVR
-223 TVPLIFSAQ
+223 SVPLVFSAQ
-232 GNLYPS
+232 GHLYPS

-247 QGAGSYVVRSTGAS
+247 QGAGSFVVRSTGAS
-261 GEADTGKPAMVAL
+261 GEADTGRPAMVAL

-281 PTGAMG
+281 PTGPMG

-294 GIPSMPVVPAT
+294 GLPSMPTVPAT
-305 EVLTGDMA
+305 DVLSGDLA

-342 YSVPGV
+342 YSVAGV
-348 HVHAE
+348 RVHAE

-376 AAAILGLVLLFVA
+376 LAGLLGVLLLFVA

-394 LFTSGA
+394 LLTSGV
-400 ALVLIGVAVVASWWA
+400 ALVLIGVAVAASWWA
-415 FSSQRLLL
+415 FAGQRLLL

-430 AVALSFLVTTP
+430 AVGLSFLVTTP
-441 ILLLMSDRERAFVRG
+441 ILLLMSDQERAFVRG

-474 EALVLGGELREL
+474 QALVLGGEEREL

-522 LLASEGTIDKY
+522 LLDSEGTIDKY

-546 DIAEHERKACLAAL
+546 DIAGHERKACLAAL
-560 RMVDSLVELNRGR
+560 RMVHSLEALNEGR
-573 EKPLK
+573 DKPLK

-583 NSAPCCVGNLGSA
+583 NTAPCCVGNLGSA

-607 VNLASRVEGLTKGY
+607 VNLASRVEGLTKAY
-621 GVSIL
+621 GVSVL
-626 VTEMT
+626 VTEPT
-631 KQAAGDLAF
+631 RQAAGGLAF

-646 RVVGRAEP
+646 RVVGRADA

-660 VGDETKAATPTFRAH
+660 VGDEAVAATPAFQAL

-682 IAAYRAADPDRAEAA
+682 IAAYRAAEPDRAEAA
-697 LAKARVHGLE
+697 LRRARAHGSE
-707 DLAKLYDMYEER
+707 DVAKLYDIYEER
-719 IAELRSNPPPPG
+719 IAEMRDAPPAAG
-731 WDGVFTATSKH
+731 WDGVFTAKSK

>member
-14 DRRRALW
+14 DRRRALS
-21 VWVAGLATLAVVLTF
+21 VWVAGLATLALVLTF

-43 MDRVSNLVF
+43 LDRLSNLVF
-52 DAYQRLMP
+52 DTYQRLLP
-60 RAEAGAPI
+60 RVEAGAPV

-74 EASINTLG
+74 EASIAKLG

-100 AGAVTI
+100 AGAATVA
-106 VFDIVFS
+106 FDIVFP
-113 EPDRTSM
+113 EADRTSM
-120 TAQAEQLRQAGAQV
+120 AAQADLLRQAGAQV
-134 QLPAGE
+134 TLPASGA
-140 SVSND
+140 VSND
-145 AAFAAAIARNN
+145 TVFAEAIGRNS
-156 VTLGIAISNET
+156 VTLGVAISNET
-167 SAALPKPKGGF
+167 TSPLPAPKGGF
-178 AFGGADPRSYL
+178 AFGGADPKTYL
-189 PAFSGGVSNI
+189 PSFSGGVGNI
-199 EELTGPAQ
+199 PEITAPAQ
-207 GVGSFS
+207 GIGSFS
-213 FPTGADGVVR
+213 FPTAADGVVR

-261 GEADTGKPAMVAL
+261 GEADTGRPAMVAL
-274 RDGALDV
+274 RDGGLDV
-281 PTGAMG
+281 PTGPMG

-294 GIPSMPVVPAT
+294 GLASMPTVPAA
-305 EVLTGDMA
+305 EVLSGDMA

-348 HVHAE
+348 KVHAE
-353 IIDQIVGQ
+353 IIDQVVGQ

-376 AAAILGLVLLFVA
+376 AAAILGVILLFVA

-394 LFTSGA
+394 LLTSGV
-400 ALVLIGVAVVASWWA
+400 ALVLIAIAFATSWWA
-415 FSSQRLLL
+415 FAGQRLLL
-423 DPLLPGL
+423 DALLPGL

-468 RLSANP
+468 RLAANP
-474 EALVLGGELREL
+474 QALALGGEEREL

-560 RMVDSLVELNRGR
+560 RMVDSLHALNEGR

-626 VTEMT
+626 VTDST
-631 KQAAGDLAF
+631 RAAAGDLAF

-660 VGDETKAATPTFRAH
+660 VGDGAAAATTAFKSLAT
-675 AADHAEL
+675 DHAEL
-682 IAAYRAADPDRAEAA
+682 IAAYRAAEPDRAEAA
-697 LAKARVHGLE
+697 LARARAHGSP
-707 DLAKLYDMYEER
+707 DVAKLYDMYEER
-719 IAELRSNPPPPG
+719 IAELRSHPPAPG

>member
-21 VWVAGLATLAVVLTF
+21 VWIAGVATLLVVLTF
-36 GALQRPA
+36 GAVQRPSI
-43 MDRVSNLVF
+43 DRLSNLVF
-52 DAYQRLMP
+52 DSYQRLMP
-60 RAEAGAPI
+60 RAEAGAPV

-74 EASINTLG
+74 EASIAKLG

-100 AGAVTI
+100 AGAATVA
-106 VFDIVFS
+106 FDIVFP
-113 EPDRTSM
+113 EADRTSM
-120 TAQAEQLRQAGAQV
+120 AAQAELLRLAGAEV
-134 QLPAGE
+134 TLPASGAI
-140 SVSND
+140 SND
-145 AAFAAAIARNN
+145 TVFAEAIARNS
-156 VTLGIAISNET
+156 VTLGVAISNET
-167 SAALPKPKGGF
+167 DAPLPPPKGGF
-178 AFGGADPRSYL
+178 AFGGADPKTYL
-189 PAFSGGVSNI
+189 PSFSGGVGNI
-199 EELTGPAQ
+199 PEITGPAL
-207 GVGSFS
+207 GIGSFS
-213 FPTGADGVVR
+213 FPTAADGVVR
-223 TVPLIFSAQ
+223 SVPLVFSAQ
-232 GNLYPS
+232 GHLYPS

-247 QGAGSYVVRSTGAS
+247 QGAGSFVVRSTGAS
-261 GEADTGKPAMVAL
+261 GEADTGRPAMVAL

-281 PTGAMG
+281 PTGPMG

-294 GIPSMPVVPAT
+294 GLASMPTVPAID
-305 EVLTGDMA
+305 VLSGDLA

-342 YSVPGV
+342 YSVAGV
-348 HVHAE
+348 RVHAE

-361 TFLTRPDWAPGAELA
+361 TFITRPDWAPGAELA
-376 AAAILGLVLLFVA
+376 LAGLLGVLLLFVA

-394 LFTSGA
+394 LVTSGV
-400 ALVLIGVAVVASWWA
+400 ALVLIGVAVVTSWWA
-415 FSSQRLLL
+415 FAGQRLLL

-430 AVALSFLVTTP
+430 AVGLSFLVTTP

-474 EALVLGGELREL
+474 QALVLGGEEREL

-522 LLASEGTIDKY
+522 LLDSDGTIDKY

-546 DIAEHERKACLAAL
+546 DIADHERKACLAAL
-560 RMVDSLVELNRGR
+560 RMVASLEALNEGR

-583 NSAPCCVGNLGSA
+583 NTAPCCVGNLGSA

-607 VNLASRVEGLTKGY
+607 VNLASRVEGLTKAY
-621 GVSIL
+621 GVSVL
-626 VTEMT
+626 VTEPT
-631 KQAAGDLAF
+631 RQAAGGLAF

-646 RVVGRAEP
+646 RVVGRADA

-660 VGDETKAATPTFRAH
+660 VGDEAVAATPAFQAL
-675 AADHAEL
+675 AADHAAL
-682 IAAYRAADPDRAEAA
+682 IAAYRAAEPDRAEAA
-697 LAKARVHGLE
+697 LGRARAHGSE
-707 DLAKLYDMYEER
+707 DVAKLYDMYEER
-719 IAELRSNPPPPG
+719 IAEMRVDPPAPG
-731 WDGVFTATSKH
+731 WDGVFTAKSK

>member
-1 MLKGPIKPTRSRA
+1 MLKGPLKRTRSRA
-14 DRRRALW
+14 DKRRALA
-21 VWVAGLATLAVVLTF
+21 VWIAGVATLAAVLTF
-36 GALQRPA
+36 GALQRPLL
-43 MDRVSNLVF
+43 DRLTNLVF
-52 DAYQRLMP
+52 DTYQRLLP
-60 RAEAGAPI
+60 RAEAGAPV

-74 EASINTLG
+74 EASIAELG

-100 AGAVTI
+100 AGAATI
-106 VFDIVFS
+106 AFDIVFP

-120 TAQAEQLRQAGAQV
+120 AAQAELLRQGGAEV
-134 QLPAGE
+134 TLPAGGAT
-140 SVSND
+140 SND
-145 AAFAAAIARNN
+145 TVFAEAIGRNS
-156 VTLGIAISNET
+156 VTLGVAISNET
-167 SAALPKPKGGF
+167 DTALPPPKGGF
-178 AFGGADPRSYL
+178 AFGGADPKTYL
-189 PAFSGGVSNI
+189 PAYTGGVGNI
-199 EELTGPAQ
+199 PEIIGPAK
-207 GVGSFS
+207 GLGSFS
-213 FPTGADGVVR
+213 FPTAVDGVVR
-223 TVPLIFSAQ
+223 TVPLVFHAQ
-232 GNLYPS
+232 GSLYPS

-247 QGAGSYVVRSTGAS
+247 QGAGSYVIRSTGAS
-261 GEADTGKPAMVAL
+261 GEADTGRPAMVAL

-281 PTGAMG
+281 PTGAAG

-294 GIPSMPVVPAT
+294 GIPSMPTVPAA
-305 EVLTGDMA
+305 EVLSGDMA
-313 ALSAA
+313 ALQQA
-318 VGGRIVLVGT
+318 VGGRIVLIGT

-342 YSVPGV
+342 YSTAGV
-348 HVHAE
+348 RVHAE
-353 IIDQIVGQ
+353 IIDQVVGQ
-361 TFLTRPDWAPGAELA
+361 VFLTRPDWAPGAEVA
-376 AAAILGLVLLFVA
+376 AAAVLGLVLLAFA

-394 LFTSGA
+394 LITSGV
-400 ALVLIGVAVVASWWA
+400 ALVLIASAVGASWWA
-415 FSSQRLLL
+415 FATQRLLL

-430 AVALSFLVTTP
+430 AVALAFLVTTP
-441 ILLLMSDRERAFVRG
+441 IVLLLSDRERQFVRG

-468 RLSANP
+468 RLAANP
-474 EALVLGGELREL
+474 EALALGGELRDL

-560 RMVDSLVELNRGR
+560 GMVRSLEELNRGR
-573 EKPLK
+573 AVPLK

-621 GVSIL
+621 GVAIL
-626 VTEMT
+626 ATQST
-631 KQAAGDLAF
+631 RQAAPELAF

-654 VPIHTL
+654 VPIHAL
-660 VGDETKAATPTFRAH
+660 VGDEAVAKSEGFRAL

-682 IAAYRAADPDRAEAA
+682 IAAYRTADPDRAEAA
-697 LAKARVHGLE
+697 LARARTYGAHEVE
-707 DLAKLYDMYEER
+707 KLYEIYAER
-719 IAELRSNPPPPG
+719 IAELRADPPLAG
-731 WDGVFTATSKH
+731 WDGVFTAKAKH

>member
-14 DRRRALW
+14 DRRRALS
-21 VWVAGLATLAVVLTF
+21 VWVAGLATLGLVLTF

-43 MDRVSNLVF
+43 LDRLSNLVF
-52 DAYQRLMP
+52 DTYQRLLP
-60 RAEAGAPI
+60 RAEAGAPV

-74 EASINTLG
+74 EASIAKLG

-100 AGAVTI
+100 AGAATVA
-106 VFDIVFS
+106 FDIVFP
-113 EPDRTSM
+113 EADRTSM
-120 TAQAEQLRQAGAQV
+120 AAQADLLRQAGAEV
-134 QLPAGE
+134 TLPASGA
-140 SVSND
+140 VSND
-145 AAFAAAIARNN
+145 AIFAKAIARNN

-167 SAALPKPKGGF
+167 SAPLPPPKGGF
-178 AFGGADPRSYL
+178 AFGGADPKTYL
-189 PAFSGGVSNI
+189 PAFSGGVGNI
-199 EELTGPAQ
+199 PEITASAQ
-207 GVGSFS
+207 GIGSFS
-213 FPTGADGVVR
+213 FPTAADGVVR
-223 TVPLIFSAQ
+223 TVPLVFSAQ

-247 QGAGSYVVRSTGAS
+247 QGAGSFVVRSTGAS
-261 GEADTGKPAMVAL
+261 GEADTGQAAMVAL

-281 PTGAMG
+281 PTGPMG

-294 GIPSMPVVPAT
+294 GLASMPTVPAAD
-305 EVLTGDMA
+305 VLAGDMA

-348 HVHAE
+348 KVHAE
-353 IIDQIVGQ
+353 IIDQVVGQ

-376 AAAILGLVLLFVA
+376 AAALLGAILLFFA

-394 LFTSGA
+394 LVTSGV
-400 ALVLIGVAVVASWWA
+400 ALVLIALAFVASWWA
-415 FSSQRLLL
+415 FSGQRLLL

-430 AVALSFLVTTP
+430 AVALGFLVTTP

-468 RLSANP
+468 RLAANP
-474 EALVLGGELREL
+474 QALALGGEEREL

-546 DIAEHERKACLAAL
+546 DITEHERKACLAAL
-560 RMVDSLVELNRGR
+560 RMVASLEELNRGR
-573 EKPLK
+573 EKLLK

-626 VTEMT
+626 VTDST
-631 KQAAGDLAF
+631 RAAAGTLAF

-660 VGDETKAATPTFRAH
+660 LGDDAFAETPAFKALAT
-675 AADHAEL
+675 DHAEL
-682 IAAYRAADPDRAEAA
+682 VAAYRAADPDRATAA
-697 LAKARVHGLE
+697 LAPARAHGVAE
-707 DLAKLYDMYEER
+707 LAKLHDLYEER
-719 IAELRSNPPPPG
+719 IAELRTNPPPAG

>member
-1 MLKGPIKPTRSRA
+1 MLKGPIKPKRSRA
-14 DRRRALW
+14 DRRRALS
-21 VWVAGLATLAVVLTF
+21 VWVAGLATLLVVLAF
-36 GALQRPA
+36 GAVQRPA
-43 MDRVSNLVF
+43 LDRLSNLVF
-52 DAYQRLMP
+52 DSYQRLLP
-60 RAEAGAPI
+60 RTEAGAPV

-74 EASINTLG
+74 EASIAELG

-100 AGAVTI
+100 AGAATVA
-106 VFDIVFS
+106 FDIVFP
-113 EPDRTSM
+113 EADRTSM
-120 TAQAEQLRQAGAQV
+120 AAQAELLRLAGAEV
-134 QLPAGE
+134 TLPASGAI
-140 SVSND
+140 SND
-145 AAFAAAIARNN
+145 TVFAEAIARNS
-156 VTLGIAISNET
+156 VTLGVAISNET
-167 SAALPKPKGGF
+167 DAPLPPPKGGF
-178 AFGGADPRSYL
+178 AFGGADPKTYL
-189 PAFSGGVSNI
+189 PSFSGGVGNI
-199 EELTGPAQ
+199 PEITGPAL
-207 GVGSFS
+207 GIGSFS
-213 FPTGADGVVR
+213 FPTAADGVVR
-223 TVPLIFSAQ
+223 TVPLVFSAQ
-232 GNLYPS
+232 GHLYPS

-247 QGAGSYVVRSTGAS
+247 QGAGSFVVRSTGAS
-261 GEADTGKPAMVAL
+261 GEADTGRPAMVAL

-281 PTGAMG
+281 PTGPMG

-294 GIPSMPVVPAT
+294 GLPSMPTVPAID
-305 EVLTGDMA
+305 VLSGDMA

-342 YSVPGV
+342 YSVAGV
-348 HVHAE
+348 RVHAE

-376 AAAILGLVLLFVA
+376 LAGLLGVMLLFVA

-394 LFTSGA
+394 LVTSA
-400 ALVLIGVAVVASWWA
+400 VALVLIGVAVVASWWA
-415 FSSQRLLL
+415 FAGQRLLL

-430 AVALSFLVTTP
+430 AVGLSFLVTTP

-474 EALVLGGELREL
+474 QALVLGGEEREL

-522 LLASEGTIDKY
+522 LLDSEGTIDKY

-546 DIAEHERKACLAAL
+546 DIAGHERKACLAAL
-560 RMVDSLVELNRGR
+560 KMVASLEALNEGR

-583 NSAPCCVGNLGSA
+583 NTAPCCVGNLGSA

-607 VNLASRVEGLTKGY
+607 VNLASRVEGLTKAY
-621 GVSIL
+621 GVSVL
-626 VTEMT
+626 VTEPT
-631 KQAAGDLAF
+631 RQAAGGLAF

-646 RVVGRAEP
+646 RVVGRADA

-660 VGDETKAATPTFRAH
+660 VGDEAVAATPAFQAL
-675 AADHAEL
+675 AVDHAEL
-682 IAAYRAADPDRAEAA
+682 IAAYRAAEPDDAAAA
-697 LAKARVHGLE
+697 LGRARAHGSE
-707 DLAKLYDMYEER
+707 DVVKLYDMYEER
-719 IAELRSNPPPPG
+719 IAEMRADPPAPG
-731 WDGVFTATSKH
+731 WDGVFTAKSK

>member
-1 MLKGPIKPTRSRA
+1 MLKGPLKPSRSRA
-14 DRRRALW
+14 DRRRALA
-21 VWVAGLATLAVVLTF
+21 VWVAGIATLAAVLTF
-36 GALQRPA
+36 GALQRPLL
-43 MDRVSNLVF
+43 DRLTNLVF
-52 DAYQRLMP
+52 DTYQRLMP
-60 RAEAGAPI
+60 RTEAGAPV

-74 EASINTLG
+74 EASIATLG

-89 TLAQLVDRLGQ
+89 TLARLVDRLGQ
-100 AGAVTI
+100 AGAATI
-106 VFDIVFS
+106 AFDIVFP

-120 TAQAEQLRQAGAQV
+120 AAQAELLRQGGAEV
-134 QLPAGE
+134 TLPATGA
-140 SVSND
+140 VSND
-145 AAFAAAIARNN
+145 LVFAEAIARNN

-167 SAALPKPKGGF
+167 DAALPPPKGGF
-178 AFGGADPRSYL
+178 AFGGADPKTYL
-189 PAFSGGVSNI
+189 PQYSGGVGNI
-199 EELTGPAQ
+199 PEITANAA

-213 FPTGADGVVR
+213 FPTAVDGVVR

-261 GEADTGKPAMVAL
+261 GEVDAGGAAMVAL

-281 PTGAMG
+281 PTGPRG

-294 GIPSMPVVPAT
+294 ELPSMPTVPAVA
-305 EVLTGDMA
+305 VLEGDMA
-313 ALSAA
+313 KLQAA
-318 VGGRIVLVGT
+318 IGGRIVLVGT

-336 VSVPMG
+336 VAVPMG
-342 YSVPGV
+342 HSTAGV
-348 HVHAE
+348 RVHAE
-353 IIDQIVGQ
+353 IIDQVVGQ
-361 TFLTRPDWAPGAELA
+361 TFLTRPDWAAGAELVA
-376 AAAILGLVLLFVA
+376 AAVLGLLLLLVA

-394 LFTSGA
+394 LITSGL
-400 ALVLIGVAVVASWWA
+400 ALVLIAIAAAASWWA
-415 FSSQRLLL
+415 FAGQRLLL

-441 ILLLMSDRERAFVRG
+441 ILLLMSDRERQFVRG

-468 RLSANP
+468 RLAANP
-474 EALVLGGELREL
+474 QALALGGELRDL

-560 RMVDSLVELNRGR
+560 GMVRSLEELNRGR
-573 EKPLK
+573 AVPLK

-621 GVSIL
+621 GVAIL
-626 VTEMT
+626 ATEST
-631 KQAAGDLAF
+631 RAAASDLAF

-654 VPIHTL
+654 VPIHAL
-660 VGDETKAATPTFRAH
+660 VGDQTTARSEAFRAL
-675 AADHAEL
+675 AVDHAEL
-682 IAAYRAADPDRAEAA
+682 IAAYRAADLDRAEAA
-697 LAKARVHGLE
+697 LMKARAHGSADVE
-707 DLAKLYDMYEER
+707 KLHEIYAER
-719 IAELRSNPPPPG
+719 IAELRADPPEAG
-731 WDGVFTATSKH
+731 WDGVFTAKSKH

>member
-1 MLKGPIKPTRSRA
+1 MLKGPVKPARSRA
-14 DRRRALW
+14 DRRRALS

-43 MDRVSNLVF
+43 LDRLSNLIF
-52 DAYQRLMP
+52 DTYQRLMP
-60 RAEAGAPI
+60 RTEAGAPV

-74 EASINTLG
+74 EASIAKLG

-100 AGAVTI
+100 AGAATVA
-106 VFDIVFS
+106 FDIVFP
-113 EPDRTSM
+113 EADRTSM
-120 TAQAEQLRQAGAQV
+120 AAQADLLRQAGAQV
-134 QLPAGE
+134 TLPASGA
-140 SVSND
+140 VSND
-145 AAFAAAIARNN
+145 AVFAEAIGRNN
-156 VTLGIAISNET
+156 VTLGVAISNET
-167 SAALPKPKGGF
+167 TSPLPAPKGGF
-178 AFGGADPRSYL
+178 AFGGADPKTYL
-189 PAFSGGVSNI
+189 PSFAGGIGNI
-199 EELTGPAQ
+199 PEITATAK

-213 FPTGADGVVR
+213 FPTAADGVVR
-223 TVPLIFSAQ
+223 TVPLIFSVQ
-232 GNLYPS
+232 GKLYPS

-261 GEADTGKPAMVAL
+261 GEADTGQPAMVAL
-274 RDGALDV
+274 RDGGLDV
-281 PTGAMG
+281 PTGPMG

-294 GIPSMPVVPAT
+294 GLASMPTVPAA
-305 EVLTGDMA
+305 EVLSGDMA
-313 ALSAA
+313 TLSAA
-318 VGGRIVLVGT
+318 VGGRVVLVGT

-348 HVHAE
+348 KVHAE
-353 IIDQIVGQ
+353 IIDQVVGQ

-376 AAAILGLVLLFVA
+376 AAAVLGVILLFVA

-394 LFTSGA
+394 LVTSGM
-400 ALVLIGVAVVASWWA
+400 ALVLIAIAFATSWWA
-415 FSSQRLLL
+415 FAGQRLLL
-423 DPLLPGL
+423 DALLPGL

-474 EALVLGGELREL
+474 QALVLGGEEREL

-546 DIAEHERKACLAAL
+546 DIAEHQRKACLAAL
-560 RMVDSLVELNRGR
+560 RMVDTLHTLNEGR

-626 VTEMT
+626 VTEPT
-631 KQAAGDLAF
+631 RAAAGELAF

-660 VGDETKAATPTFRAH
+660 VGDASVAATVAFKSL

-682 IAAYRAADPDRAEAA
+682 IAAYRTADPDRAEAA
-697 LAKARVHGLE
+697 LARARAHGSA
-707 DLAKLYDMYEER
+707 DVAKLYDMYEER
-719 IAELRSNPPPPG
+719 IAELRTHPPAPG

>member
-14 DRRRALW
+14 DRRRALS
-21 VWVAGLATLAVVLTF
+21 VWVAGIATLAVVLTV

-43 MDRVSNLVF
+43 LDRLSNLVF
-52 DAYQRLMP
+52 DTYQRLLP
-60 RAEAGAPI
+60 RVEAGAPV

-74 EASINTLG
+74 EASIAKLG

-100 AGAVTI
+100 AGAATVA
-106 VFDIVFS
+106 FDIVFP
-113 EPDRTSM
+113 EADRTSM
-120 TAQAEQLRQAGAQV
+120 AAQADLLRQAGAQV
-134 QLPAGE
+134 TLPASGAI
-140 SVSND
+140 SND
-145 AAFAAAIARNN
+145 AVFAEAIGRNS
-156 VTLGIAISNET
+156 VTLGVAISNET
-167 SAALPKPKGGF
+167 TSPLPAPKGGF
-178 AFGGADPRSYL
+178 AFGGADPKTYL
-189 PAFSGGVSNI
+189 PSFSGGVGNI
-199 EELTGPAQ
+199 PEITAPAQ
-207 GVGSFS
+207 GIGSFS
-213 FPTGADGVVR
+213 FPTAADGVVR

-261 GEADTGKPAMVAL
+261 GEADTGRPAMVAL
-274 RDGALDV
+274 RDGGLDI
-281 PTGAMG
+281 PTGPMG

-294 GIPSMPVVPAT
+294 GLASMPTVPAA
-305 EVLTGDMA
+305 EVLSGDMA
-313 ALSAA
+313 ALTAA

-348 HVHAE
+348 KVHAE
-353 IIDQIVGQ
+353 IIDQVVGQ

-376 AAAILGLVLLFVA
+376 AAAILGVILLFVA

-394 LFTSGA
+394 LLTSGV
-400 ALVLIGVAVVASWWA
+400 ALVLIAIAFATSWWA
-415 FSSQRLLL
+415 FAGQRLLL
-423 DPLLPGL
+423 DALLPGL

-468 RLSANP
+468 RLAANP
-474 EALVLGGELREL
+474 QALALGGEEREL

-560 RMVDSLVELNRGR
+560 RMVDSLHALNEGR
-573 EKPLK
+573 DKPLK

-583 NSAPCCVGNLGSA
+583 NSAPCCVRNLGLA

-626 VTEMT
+626 VTDST
-631 KQAAGDLAF
+631 RAAAGDLAF

-654 VPIHTL
+654 VPIDAL
-660 VGDETKAATPTFRAH
+660 VGDGAVAATAAFKSL

-697 LAKARVHGLE
+697 LARARAHGSP
-707 DLAKLYDMYEER
+707 DVAKLYDMYEER
-719 IAELRSNPPPPG
+719 IAELRSHPPAPG